1 MAINKTQKMQPQQ
14 RLQIREGMTVEE
26 VKKYG
31 SEGQKLAASLFD
43 ENDTKDEKTGHYLKN
58 GVYSEREAKY
68 FNQYN
73 FSVKNNVFT
82 MYNRESNQTT
92 EIKYKNLE
100 DLKRILNEDYNRPWS
115 LHFFQNDKQKVFVG
129 ESTKNGKI
137 TLDLHE
143 GTVTCDGVEGD
154 FIYASG
160 KKVTVSNS
168 DVKTIGSHAKELEI
182 QNTRDKGLIWDS
194 ATEVEA
200 GKDTIVKIDDKSD
213 VELKRDDK

>member
-1 MAINKTQKMQPQQ
+1 MPINKTQKMQPQQ

-82 MYNRESNQTT
+82 MYNRKSNQTT
-92 EIKYKNLE
+92 EIKYNNID
-100 DLKRILNEDYNRPWS
+100 DLKKFLTDDYNEPGCWA
-115 LHFFQNDKQKVFVG
+115 LYQNKKQKVYIG
-129 ESTKNGKI
+129 DSTKNGKI

-200 GKDTIVKIDDKSD
+200 GKDTSVKIDDKSD
-213 VELKRDDK
+213 IELKRDDE